1 MMTTSP
7 GSSRSLTIH
16 HVGSTDGTA
25 TITCQG
31 RITLETAEL
40 FKSEVKNLAPGHQRV
55 LADLSEVDFVDSTG
69 LGSVLAAY
77 VSAKSA
83 GCDLRLINV
92 NPRVKDLLNMTAL
105 AAVLEEGARP
115 D

>member
-25 TITCQG
+25 TLTCHG

-40 FKSEVKNLAPGHQRV
+40 FKSAVKNLAPGHQRV

-69 LGSVLAAY
+69 LGNVLAAY
-77 VSAKSA
+77 ISAKSA
-83 GCDLRLINV
+83 RCDLMLINV